1 MKTLKRRLI
10 LLAVTAAFIAFM
22 GGATHSPP
30 SVIDAVTGATR
41 KSKKNTSEYNGSY
54 IIGIN
59 TEIAEKSEIIAICS
73 GEGTAMCASG
83 HIRLFI
89 PESDSKSNSYAKEI
103 SERLEKSGFDTEIRR
118 YSDTMLRSRIVSEKY
133 DIFIA
138 ADELIDSGLLHD
150 TDYIYSPLLQSAL
163 IFRHK
168 FHLSVLSALPCEST
182 PALSVLT
189 YEISARNLCCVSQ

>member
-138 ADELIDSGLLHD
+138 TDELIDSGLLHD
-150 TDYIYSPLLQSAL
+150 TDYI
-163 IFRHK
+163 ID
-168 FHLSVLSALPCEST
+168 LSGK
-182 PALSVLT
+182 
-189 YEISARNLCCVSQ
+189 

>member
-1 MKTLKRRLI
+1 VKTLKRRLI

-150 TDYIYSPLLQSAL
+150 TDYI
-163 IFRHK
+163 IG
-168 FHLSVLSALPCEST
+168 LSGNK
-182 PALSVLT
+182 
-189 YEISARNLCCVSQ
+189 YEET

>member
-10 LLAVTAAFIAFM
+10 LLAITAAFIAFM

-73 GEGTAMCASG
+73 GIFLS
-83 HIRLFI
+83 IKKPFKSLFPI
-89 PESDSKSNSYAKEI
+89 LP
-103 SERLEKSGFDTEIRR
+103 
-118 YSDTMLRSRIVSEKY
+118 
-133 DIFIA
+133 
-138 ADELIDSGLLHD
+138 
-150 TDYIYSPLLQSAL
+150 YIQS
-163 IFRHK
+163 F
-168 FHLSVLSALPCEST
+168 F
-182 PALSVLT
+182 
-189 YEISARNLCCVSQ
+189 

>member
-89 PESDSKSNSYAKEI
+89 PES
-103 SERLEKSGFDTEIRR
+103 ERLEKSGFDTEIRR

-150 TDYIYSPLLQSAL
+150 TDYI
-163 IFRHK
+163 IG
-168 FHLSVLSALPCEST
+168 LSGK
-182 PALSVLT
+182 
-189 YEISARNLCCVSQ
+189 